1 VVTSLPAAPCAAVG
15 LAAGPFLNRVIDR
28 VPRRE
33 PVWAGGLDGLRLW
46 PASRVEAFVDVA
58 TAALFAGGGLRLGW
72 SWALPAYLVFF
83 GALVAVSVIDL
94 RHYLIP
100 NRVVYPALAVS
111 LPLLVVASAAGHSWD
126 RLFDALL
133 GAAAAWALLLL
144 VHVVSPRGM
153 GFGDVRLAFVLG
165 LFLGWLGLDRVVLG
179 LFLGFLLG
187 AVAGVGL
194 ILLRRRTRKDSIPF
208 GPFLALGALIA
219 VLAGDPL
226 IRWYLG

>member
-1 VVTSLPAAPCAAVG
+1 MPAAVCAAVG

-33 PVWAGGLDGLRLW
+33 PVWAEGLSGLRLF
-46 PASRVEAFVDVA
+46 PASSAEALVDVG
-58 TAALFAGGGLRLGW
+58 TAALFAGAGLGLGW
-72 SWALPAYLVFF
+72 TWALPPYLVFF
-83 GALVAVSVIDL
+83 AALVAISVIDL

-111 LPLLVVASAAGHSWD
+111 IPLLVLASAAGHQWD

-144 VHVVSPRGM
+144 VHVASPRGM

-165 LFLGWLGLDRVVLG
+165 LFLGWLGLDRVALG

-187 AVAGVGL
+187 AVAGVAL

-219 VLAGDPL
+219 VVGGGPL